1 MNYLE
6 IAPLKLVRKDK
17 YYFTYHNNHLLV
29 VGSLVRIPIGKTSC
43 IGIVIGEA
51 KKPNFNTRPI
61 EKVIYKTPIPEE
73 LIKTAKWMSN
83 YYNVH
88 LALCLSLLIPAGIEK
103 TRRKYLLTKYN
114 PVRVHKKYSLTK
126 DQANAIKK
134 ISDSQH
140 TTNILFGITG
150 SGKTNVYIEIAKLNF
165 EQGLSSIILVPEI
178 SLTSQ
183 IIDDFMQEFKDH
195 IIVTHSRQTESERHL
210 SWKKALESNT
220 PKIIIGPRSALFLPI
235 KKIGAIIVDEF
246 HEPSYKQDKQPKYST
261 LRVATMLCN
270 YHNAKAIFGSATPPV
285 VEMYIAKKSSSPIVK
300 MSTTALN
307 VTKPKL
313 TVVDMTKRVNFLKH
327 RFISDALISTINKAL
342 SKNNQVLLFH
352 NRRGTSPI
360 TLCGNCGWIAVD
372 PVNDTPLTLHTDKHL
387 LISHITGYSQKV
399 PTCCPICNNVDI
411 IHKGIGTKLLE
422 SELKKLYPNAT
433 IARFDGDNKKGESLY
448 ERYQELYNGKIDII
462 IGTQVVAKGID
473 LPKLNTVGVVQA
485 DTNLSLPDYT
495 SEERVFQLLSQVI
508 GRVGRHG
515 NDSEV
520 VIQSYQ
526 PNSIAIKTGIKQN
539 YDEFYNYT
547 LSQRKK
553 NYLPPFTFLLRITCT
568 YKTEA
573 AAIKNSTK
581 LLQILKLESSNKKI
595 SFFGPAPAFYEKQN
609 NSYRW
614 QIIAK
619 SPKRYEL
626 LDLISK
632 IPQQYWQYEIDP
644 ISLL

>member
-17 YYFTYHNNHLLV
+17 YYFTYHNNNLLV

-307 VTKPKL
+307 VAKPKL
-313 TVVDMTKRVNFLKH
+313 TVVDMTKRINFLKH

-342 SKNNQVLLFH
+342 SKNYQVLLFH

-399 PTCCPICNNVDI
+399 PTCCHICNNVDI

-433 IARFDGDNKKGESLY
+433 IARFDGDNKKGESLD

-581 LLQILKLESSNKKI
+581 LLQILKLKSSNKKI

>member
-1 MNYLE
+1 
-6 IAPLKLVRKDK
+6 
-17 YYFTYHNNHLLV
+17 
-29 VGSLVRIPIGKTSC
+29 
-43 IGIVIGEA
+43 
-51 KKPNFNTRPI
+51 
-61 EKVIYKTPIPEE
+61 
-73 LIKTAKWMSN
+73 MSN

-285 VEMYIAKKSSSPIVK
+285 VEMYIAKKSKKSSSPIVK

-307 VTKPKL
+307 VAKPKL
-313 TVVDMTKRVNFLKH
+313 TVVDMTKRINFLKH

-342 SKNNQVLLFH
+342 SKNDQVLLFH

-399 PTCCPICNNVDI
+399 PTCCPICNNVDDDFCY
-411 IHKGIGTKLLE
+411 IHFYNWWCGATKY
-422 SELKKLYPNAT
+422 S
-433 IARFDGDNKKGESLY
+433 ARFDGDNKKGESLD

-495 SEERVFQLLSQVI
+495 SEERVFQLLLSQVI

-581 LLQILKLESSNKKI
+581 LLQILKLKSSNKKI

-626 LDLISK
+626 LDRNFCEYPVI
-632 IPQQYWQYEIDP
+632 
-644 ISLL
+644 